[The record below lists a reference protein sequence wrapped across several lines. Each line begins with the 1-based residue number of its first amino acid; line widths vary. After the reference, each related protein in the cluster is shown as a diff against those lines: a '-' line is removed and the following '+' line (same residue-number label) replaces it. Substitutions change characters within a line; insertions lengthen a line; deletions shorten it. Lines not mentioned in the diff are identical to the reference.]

1 MDYNRYSLV
10 NVASLSFR
18 LWQLFCL
25 QPIYSF
31 VCPQNFLLHLRH
43 SISFVVNRPH
53 RPVPNSHIIVTSQ
66 TKSNHWHSL
75 SCFPPARRR
84 PIPPPPCV
92 QHCSFMPARLVFAAS
107 AAALSFQLPARA
119 AAGRH
124 SACTNTQLRHTH
136 EARSHILHCMP
147 QSGRPSLCEQL
158 RPRAHVADVRSSAE
172 D

>member
-1 MDYNRYSLV
+1 M
-10 NVASLSFR
+10 
-18 LWQLFCL
+18 
-25 QPIYSF
+25 
-31 VCPQNFLLHLRH
+31 
-43 SISFVVNRPH
+43 
-53 RPVPNSHIIVTSQ
+53 PNSHIIVTSQ

-75 SCFPPARRR
+75 CCFPPARRR

-147 QSGRPSLCEQL
+147 QSGRPSLSEQT
-158 RPRAHVADVRSSAE
+158 SAE
-172 D
+172 STRRRRQVVSLGLTRFYEKIITKLWMHTLFESECGSSSVDDQMP